1 MAKETN
7 NNNGSTYNALT
18 NGSKIIGNI
27 IADKDFRIDG
37 EVEGDI
43 QCKGKVV
50 IGQTGHL
57 KGTISC
63 VNAEIIGTVTGEILV
78 GETLTLRSSATVTG
92 EVKTRILVV
101 EPNAVFNGTC
111 SMKDKVAVDT
121 PSK

>member
-7 NNNGSTYNALT
+7 NNNGSTYNSLT
-18 NGSKIIGNI
+18 HGSKIIGNI
-27 IADKDFRIDG
+27 IADKDFRVDG

-50 IGQTGHL
+50 IGQTGIL
-57 KGTISC
+57 KGTITC
-63 VNAEIIGTVTGEILV
+63 ANAEIIGSVTGEILV
-78 GETLTLRSSATVTG
+78 GETLTLRSSANVNG

>member
-50 IGQTGHL
+50 IGQTGQL

-78 GETLTLRSSATVTG
+78 SETLTLRSSATVTG

>member
-1 MAKETN
+1 MAKETS
-7 NNNGSTYNALT
+7 NNNGSTHNALT

-27 IADKDFRIDG
+27 FADKDFRIDG

-50 IGQTGHL
+50 IGQTGQL

-78 GETLTLRSSATVTG
+78 AETLTLRSSANVTG